1 MEWRIFFVTKEL
13 FLIAHFIL
21 LILSLVGQ
29 HVKRKVTCFTEM
41 RSNLMSDQKAMALLF
56 KLLLPLSSNQTGLRQ
71 TASQSRFDAL
81 LLLKK

>member
-29 HVKRKVTCFTEM
+29 HVKMKVTRFTEM
-41 RSNLMSDQKAMALLF
+41 RSKAMALLF
-56 KLLLPLSSNQTGLRQ
+56 KMLLPLSSNQTGLRQ